1 MKPSGSERI
10 EEEEE
15 MLKRIKVF
23 PFLEN
28 FTSDEK
34 EILKNTK
41 NKRVWLIALFFE
53 LLINEIWSQYEFKI
67 LCLSD
72 PKENHYVDPMES
84 KGGQREERLH
94 QELLLLKH
102 LSREI
107 EDLVRGKER
116 FLNNPDKY
124 GYCQECGEAIPLE
137 RLRMVP
143 QARLCVPC
151 SEGR

>member
-1 MKPSGSERI
+1 MIEKMKVCP
-10 EEEEE
+10 
-15 MLKRIKVF
+15 V
-23 PFLEN
+23 LEN
-28 FTSDEK
+28 FTLEERKILEK
-34 EILKNTK
+34 K
-41 NKRVWLIALFFE
+41 NKRVWLIATFFDQQ
-53 LLINEIWSQYEFKI
+53 INEIWSQYEFKI

-72 PKENHYVDPMES
+72 PKENEDFFDPMTL
-84 KGGQREERLH
+84 KGGQREQNLH
-94 QELLLLKH
+94 LKILLLKH
-102 LSREI
+102 FSREI

>member
-1 MKPSGSERI
+1 MIEKMKVCP
-10 EEEEE
+10 
-15 MLKRIKVF
+15 V
-23 PFLEN
+23 LEN
-28 FTSDEK
+28 FTLEERKILEK
-34 EILKNTK
+34 K
-41 NKRVWLIALFFE
+41 NKRVWLIATFFDQQ
-53 LLINEIWSQYEFKI
+53 INEIWSQYEFKI

-72 PKENHYVDPMES
+72 PKENEDFFDPMTL
-84 KGGQREERLH
+84 KGGQREQNLH
-94 QELLLLKH
+94 LKILLLKH
-102 LSREI
+102 FSREI

-151 SEGR
+151 KEGK